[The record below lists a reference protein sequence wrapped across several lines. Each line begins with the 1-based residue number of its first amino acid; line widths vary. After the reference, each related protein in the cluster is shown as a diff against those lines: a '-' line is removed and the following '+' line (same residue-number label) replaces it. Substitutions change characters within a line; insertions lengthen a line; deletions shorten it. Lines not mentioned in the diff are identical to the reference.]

1 MLFFTQ
7 RLRDSITPTARTWTP
22 RTITWRLWAAII
34 LIPVFMLSLGL
45 FAFHGTSNHPAT
57 AKAAVANNDEP
68 VELNGQ
74 TLPLGRQL
82 ASELLHNNDSD
93 YDWTL
98 TDADDARNGLDN
110 GSYAITVTIPN
121 DFSKRI
127 VDTMQASLTGDTSS
141 VSNGLVH
148 METSN
153 TTGVNDPQ
161 FARAAA
167 ERAKNNLDQ
176 LIIRTYLGSVY
187 DGSNTMHESLS
198 TAADGA
204 NQLGSGINTLHD
216 GANQLHDATKQLVDG
231 TTTLK
236 QGGSQLESGA
246 QQVAQGAEQV
256 AQGNEQ
262 LASTVSPIAQQA
274 SSLLEQAPS
283 AVAALQQMQE
293 LVGQCAA
300 NNTPQAYCDKLD
312 QALSQATEP
321 AERIDAAKAQAIAQ
335 IQHAQSS
342 INQLAQGSRQVADG
356 AKSVADGASQLNQGI
371 VQLSDGATAIN
382 DGAAQL
388 SDGTKKLQEGADTL
402 SSGLTNGVKQVP
414 TFSKEARERL
424 ASTIA
429 QPTRSIISSIPSG
442 LLAATLLMALALW
455 GLSLAVY
462 VIARPI
468 SADILTSRESTW
480 KLVATGMFPGTAAAS
495 IGALLA
501 SAIAWAGLRLDI
513 QHGAFLMIMALV
525 CAMAFNAI
533 NQALIGSFGSL
544 GRLLSMML
552 MALTLLTGIVSTI
565 PAPLASLASM
575 LPTHAANMMLRTAIT
590 GSGSITQPLLTLL
603 TWWVVGFLACVALT
617 ARRRTLNPN
626 QLRLPSQTF

>member
-57 AKAAVANNDEP
+57 AKAAVVNNDEP

-442 LLAATLLMALALW
+442 LLAATLLLALALW

-468 SADILTSRESTW
+468 SADILTSREST
-480 KLVATGMFPGTAAAS
+480 
-495 IGALLA
+495 
-501 SAIAWAGLRLDI
+501 
-513 QHGAFLMIMALV
+513 
-525 CAMAFNAI
+525 
-533 NQALIGSFGSL
+533 
-544 GRLLSMML
+544 
-552 MALTLLTGIVSTI
+552 
-565 PAPLASLASM
+565 
-575 LPTHAANMMLRTAIT
+575 
-590 GSGSITQPLLTLL
+590 
-603 TWWVVGFLACVALT
+603 
-617 ARRRTLNPN
+617 
-626 QLRLPSQTF
+626 